1 MATISLCMIVKD
13 EELTLERCLQCA
25 KGFADEI
32 VVVDTGS
39 VDQTKEI
46 AEKYADVVCDFQW
59 CADFAAARNFS
70 FSKATKDYCMWLDA
84 DDVVPE
90 SEQKKIVA
98 LKEKLTETKADVVM
112 MPYDVAFDAGGKPT
126 FSYFRER
133 IVKNTGRPLWEGR
146 VHEVITPY
154 GNILHEDIHVEHRK
168 EKAYDTDRNLL
179 IYEKMR
185 AEGCVFSPR
194 EQFYYAR
201 ELYYHGRY
209 GEAISEFRVFM
220 GREGAWLENKLEACR
235 QMAVC
240 YGQLQK
246 PQEQL
251 EALFYS
257 FTLDLPRAE
266 TCCDLGRYYFDRQAW
281 REAAFWYETALRV
294 EKRKNGGGFI
304 REDCYGYLPCIQLC
318 VCYDRLGRREK
329 AVSYNEMAAVFK
341 PEDRAVVYNRAYFAN
356 VSKA

>member
-13 EELTLERCLQCA
+13 EELTLEHCLQCA

-98 LKEKLTETKADVVM
+98 LKEKLEKTKADVVM

-185 AEGCVFSPR
+185 AEGCVFSCKNHRSSWKLCFIALPWICPGR
-194 EQFYYAR
+194 KPAVIWDGIILIDR
-201 ELYYHGRY
+201 HGEKPLS
-209 GEAISEFRVFM
+209 GMKQLCEWKSE
-220 GREGAWLENKLEACR
+220 K
-235 QMAVC
+235 MAVDSSERTVMGIC
-240 YGQLQK
+240 LAFSFVSAMTAWDDGKKPFPITKWQQYSSRRTGLSPIIERILQMYPK
-246 PQEQL
+246 HKKWHC
-251 EALFYS
+251 LF
-257 FTLDLPRAE
+257 
-266 TCCDLGRYYFDRQAW
+266 
-281 REAAFWYETALRV
+281 
-294 EKRKNGGGFI
+294 
-304 REDCYGYLPCIQLC
+304 
-318 VCYDRLGRREK
+318 
-329 AVSYNEMAAVFK
+329 AAVPF
-341 PEDRAVVYNRAYFAN
+341 
-356 VSKA
+356 

>member
-1 MATISLCMIVKD
+1 
-13 EELTLERCLQCA
+13 
-25 KGFADEI
+25 
-32 VVVDTGS
+32 
-39 VDQTKEI
+39 
-46 AEKYADVVCDFQW
+46 
-59 CADFAAARNFS
+59 
-70 FSKATKDYCMWLDA
+70 MWLDA

-209 GEAISEFRVFM
+209 GEAIDEFRVFM

-341 PEDRAVVYNRAYFAN
+341 PEDRAVAYNRAYFAN
-356 VSKA
+356 VSKG

>member
-32 VVVDTGS
+32 VVADTGS
-39 VDQTKEI
+39 MDRTKEI

-98 LKEKLTETKADVVM
+98 LKEKLEETKADVVM

-154 GNILHEDIHVEHRK
+154 GNIIHEDIHVEHRK

-209 GEAISEFRVFM
+209 GEAIDEFRMFM

-235 QMAVC
+235 QMAITVLRWIC
-240 YGQLQK
+240 PGRKHAVIWDGIISTDRHGEKQLSGMK
-246 PQEQL
+246 QL
-251 EALFYS
+251 
-257 FTLDLPRAE
+257 
-266 TCCDLGRYYFDRQAW
+266 CGW
-281 REAAFWYETALRV
+281 
-294 EKRKNGGGFI
+294 KNG
-304 REDCYGYLPCIQLC
+304 
-318 VCYDRLGRREK
+318 K
-329 AVSYNEMAAVFK
+329 MAADLSEKIVMDTCLASSFVFAMIAWDGGKK
-341 PEDRAVVYNRAYFAN
+341 PFLITKWRQYSSRRTGL
-356 VSKA
+356 

>member
-39 VDQTKEI
+39 VDRTKEI
-46 AEKYADVVCDFQW
+46 AKNMRMWSVISSGVRTLRQQEIFLFPKPQRTIVCGWMPMMW
-59 CADFAAARNFS
+59 CRSRNR
-70 FSKATKDYCMWLDA
+70 KNRGT
-84 DDVVPE
+84 E
-90 SEQKKIVA
+90 R
-98 LKEKLTETKADVVM
+98 KLTETKADVVM

-209 GEAISEFRVFM
+209 GEAIDEFRVFM

-341 PEDRAVVYNRAYFAN
+341 PEDRAVAYNRAYFAN
-356 VSKA
+356 VSKG